1 MAKELSQ
8 KAQALA
14 DFIAGLPIAGN
25 PEEFRQEIE
34 QEALRIKAIWPDD
47 VVTACYVRG
56 ITASIMQGEKF
67 IERLS
72 LRPVDGSNPKDII
85 PGRGVSGQTAQ
96 TSDGAW
102 NRHKR

>member
-34 QEALRIKAIWPDD
+34 QEALRIK
-47 VVTACYVRG
+47 G
-56 ITASIMQGEKF
+56 
-67 IERLS
+67 
-72 LRPVDGSNPKDII
+72 
-85 PGRGVSGQTAQ
+85 
-96 TSDGAW
+96 
-102 NRHKR
+102 